1 LTTFSEESDNSGSD
15 YGEQREALLNQR
27 RKKAERGKVVSDTES
42 EDEALDRELSVEAF
56 PETPGASKT
65 GSKAAEGKGAS
76 PAQEFVAANDVDD
89 EDPDGTWEI
98 VSGPFSNAARLEA
111 QQFGLLVSEM
121 AEKIARKY
129 KKSRREVML
138 AAGLGVRAARARN
151 PFNMFKKWYAHH
163 HSRGTSEYRSYG
175 AW

>member
-1 LTTFSEESDNSGSD
+1 MTTFPEESDNSGSD

-27 RKKAERGKVVSDTES
+27 RKKAECGKVVSDTES
-42 EDEALDRELSVEAF
+42 EDEALDHELSGEADA
-56 PETPGASKT
+56 ETPGADKT
-65 GSKAAEGKGAS
+65 GSKAA
-76 PAQEFVAANDVDD
+76 AANDVADE

-98 VSGPFSNAARLEA
+98 ISGPLSSAARLEA

-138 AAGLGVRAARARN
+138 AAGLGVHAARARN

-163 HSRGTSEYRSYG
+163 HSRGTSKYRSYG
-175 AW
+175 AL